1 MRRSLALIAFVA
13 LVLPGCVDDDFGGDS
28 VHQTVHENIALAANA
43 HVRVGNV
50 SGFIV
55 VVPWNRQ
62 AIDVV
67 AHKYGSDVDQLSRTA
82 IEITHDATPAID
94 VSIETH
100 YQHHGFIFWGNS
112 GASVDYTI
120 HVPKDV
126 TMTLA
131 DVSGHI
137 RVSGIAGDVEINNV
151 SGDVEAMRID
161 GDLSIHTV
169 SGSIDASLLHMSG
182 QRHVGIEAVSGSEHL
197 SIPPNSGAVVSAA
210 SISGGFDSDF
220 DIPTHERTVGVQA
233 GGRIGDGSGTIELRT
248 ISGSMTLS
256 KK

>member
-1 MRRSLALIAFVA
+1 MAFVA
-13 LVLPGCVDDDFGGDS
+13 LLLPGCADDDFGGDS
-28 VHQTVHENIALAANA
+28 VHQVVHQRFALATNA
-43 HVRVGNV
+43 HVRVGNI

-55 VVPWNRQ
+55 VVPWNQQ
-62 AIDVV
+62 AIDIVGR
-67 AHKYGSDVDQLSRTA
+67 KYGSDVDQLSRTA
-82 IEITHDATPAID
+82 IEITRDATPASD

-100 YQHHGFIFWGNS
+100 YHHRGFAFWGNS

-126 TMTLA
+126 TLSLN
-131 DVSGHI
+131 DVSGHV
-137 RVSGIAGDVEINNV
+137 RVSGITGSVEINNV

-220 DIPTHERTVGVQA
+220 NVPTHERTVGVEA
-233 GGRIGDGSGTIELRT
+233 GGRIGDGSGTIEMRT

-256 KK
+256 KT